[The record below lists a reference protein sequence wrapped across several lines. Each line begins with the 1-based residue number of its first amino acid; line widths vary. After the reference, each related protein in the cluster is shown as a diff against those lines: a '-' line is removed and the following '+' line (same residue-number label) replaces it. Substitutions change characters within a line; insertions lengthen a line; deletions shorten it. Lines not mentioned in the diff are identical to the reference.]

1 MKLIP
6 KEKLIK
12 TPTGETLYKK
22 LLSIWD
28 NEHFIIGVFATLKTD
43 EQKLKL
49 LDFIEDENITD
60 DEIIVLAAGDI
71 ANGIEI

>member
-28 NEHFIIGVFATLKTD
+28 NEHFIIGIFAMLKTD
-43 EQKLKL
+43 EQKQKL
-49 LDFIEDENITD
+49 LNFLEEENVTD
-60 DEIIVLAAGDI
+60 SEIILLAAGDI
-71 ANGIEI
+71 ADGIEI